1 MPMQL
6 IVTRLREAIDGQTM
20 YITVADYDRLVLGG
34 GGCLA
39 SEGYEGNRITF
50 HNLSTSL

>member
-1 MPMQL
+1 MGAVPMQV

-34 GGCLA
+34 RGV
-39 SEGYEGNRITF
+39 
-50 HNLSTSL
+50 LSF